1 MTSTTTTTKGATD
14 CGFFSKIPGI
24 PGLFFF
30 SQAALTDF
38 KLRKIDQFQSV
49 LTDLTVNEQDARVS

>member
-1 MTSTTTTTKGATD
+1 MQLTVAFLAKFLELLS
-14 CGFFSKIPGI
+14 
-24 PGLFFF
+24 FFF

>member
-1 MTSTTTTTKGATD
+1 MTSTTTTTTKGATD

-24 PGLFFF
+24 ALFFF

-49 LTDLTVNEQDARVS
+49 LADLTVNEQDARVS